1 MSYIV
6 VVSNNLQ
13 SKKLLTQILTKA
25 THQVTCFDDVK
36 STLVHLQQQ
45 SADVVILDNEFSNDL
60 LTDNFSAN
68 TCVASKAIF
77 RQESSSELS
86 STLSNTQFSD
96 CNLSSRDLSSRD
108 LSSSNLSSN
117 KQSDTSLVA
126 KETQT
131 VISTICKRFAVPIL
145 LLSEANDQANLL
157 DKLKAG
163 ADQYL
168 NKPYSEQALLVHI
181 EVLLR
186 RVALEK
192 QRAAFDNC
200 SERFSFKISRLP
212 LTDTEVQLVQYLSK
226 NDGDIISKATLQK
239 EVLKRELS
247 AFDRNL
253 DVHISNIRRK
263 MSNAGLS
270 KLHIKTVHGKGYAF
284 TEKVAQMSCV
294 LMCFL

>member
-6 VVSNNLQ
+6 VVSDNLQ
-13 SKKLLTQILTKA
+13 NRRLLTKVLTKA
-25 THQVTCFDDVK
+25 AYQVTCFSDAK
-36 STLVHLQQQ
+36 STLAHLQQQ
-45 SADVVILDNEFSNDL
+45 GADVVILDNEFSIAP
-60 LTDNFSAN
+60 LTDILIPN
-68 TCVASKAIF
+68 
-77 RQESSSELS
+77 
-86 STLSNTQFSD
+86 TLSFNVENTHDFSTHLSGNTRTD
-96 CNLSSRDLSSRD
+96 CH
-108 LSSSNLSSN
+108 
-117 KQSDTSLVA
+117 QSDAHLAA
-126 KETQT
+126 KETRKL
-131 VISTICKRFAVPIL
+131 ISTISKHFATPIL
-145 LLSEANDQANLL
+145 LLSETEDQENLL

-192 QRAAFDNC
+192 QRATFDNC
-200 SERFSFKISRLP
+200 TERFSFKISRLP

-226 NDGDIISKATLQK
+226 NDGGIISKATLQK
-239 EVLKRELS
+239 EVLKRDLS

-263 MSNAGLS
+263 MRNAGLS

-284 TEKVAQMSCV
+284 SEKVAQLS
-294 LMCFL
+294 